1 MMDRTLQAIADAVSS
16 GSLYALIALGIAL
29 IFGVM
34 RLINMAYGETVIAT
48 IYVAYFLRNQP
59 PVVVIVGM
67 LVAGIVLSVLIERL
81 AFRPLRNASPT
92 TMLIAAF
99 AVSFTLQNA
108 ALATIGA
115 SPRSVSAGSSLAA
128 VKHLGPVDIPA
139 YSIVTVVA
147 VVVIVAALR
156 TFLVRST
163 LGIGMRAASEDFDA
177 ARLLG
182 VRANSV
188 IRIAFVF
195 SGIIAAVVGYLLASA
210 TGVVTPTSGT
220 TPALLGF
227 IAVVIGGMGSLPA
240 AAGGGFLLGA
250 VTQILQYALPTDALV
265 FRDAIL
271 FSGVLL
277 LLIWRP
283 QGLFINSSN
292 VQERA

>member
-1 MMDRTLQAIADAVSS
+1 MDRTLQALADAVSS
-16 GSLYALIALGIAL
+16 GSLYALVAMGIAL
-29 IFGVM
+29 VFGVM
-34 RLINMAYGETVIAT
+34 RLVNMAYGETVVAT
-48 IYVAYFLRNQP
+48 VFAAYFLRDQP
-59 PVVVIVGM
+59 AVVVMAGM
-67 LVAGIVLSVLIERL
+67 LVTGVVLSVLIERL

-108 ALATIGA
+108 ALATVGA
-115 SPRSVSAGSSLAA
+115 SPRSVPAGSSLAE
-128 VKHLGPVDIPA
+128 VKHIGPVDVPA
-139 YSIVTVVA
+139 YSLVTVA
-147 VVVIVAALR
+147 AVIVIVVALR
-156 TFLVRST
+156 TFLVKST

-188 IRIAFVF
+188 IRVAFVF
-195 SGIIAAVVGYLLASA
+195 SGVLAAIVGYLLVSA

-250 VTQILQYALPTDALV
+250 VTQILQHALPTSALV
-265 FRDAIL
+265 FRDAFL

-283 QGLFINSSN
+283 QGLFIRFSN

>member
-1 MMDRTLQAIADAVSS
+1 MDRTLQAIADAVSA
-16 GSLYALIALGIAL
+16 GSLYALIAIGIAL

-34 RLINMAYGETVIAT
+34 RLINMAYGETVVAT
-48 IYVAYFLRNQP
+48 VYAAYFLRDQP
-59 PVVVIVGM
+59 AVVVLAGM
-67 LVAGIVLSVLIERL
+67 VVMGVVLSVLIERF

-99 AVSFTLQNA
+99 AVGFTLQNA
-108 ALATIGA
+108 ALATVGA
-115 SPRSVSAGSSLAA
+115 SPRAVPAGSSLGTARSI
-128 VKHLGPVDIPA
+128 GPVEIPG
-139 YSIVTVVA
+139 YSIVTIVA
-147 VVVIVAALR
+147 VIVIVLSLR
-156 TFLVRST
+156 TFLLRST
-163 LGIGMRAASEDFDA
+163 LGIGMRAASEDFNA

-188 IRIAFVF
+188 IRVAFIL
-195 SGIIAAVVGYLLASA
+195 SGVIAAVVGFLLVSA
-210 TGVVTPTSGT
+210 TGVITPTSGT

-240 AAGGGFLLGA
+240 ASAGGFLLGA
-250 VTQILQYALPTDALV
+250 ITQILQYVLPNDVLV

-283 QGLFINSSN
+283 QGLFIKASN
-292 VQERA
+292 IQERA

>member
-1 MMDRTLQAIADAVSS
+1 MDRTLQAIADAVSS

-34 RLINMAYGETVIAT
+34 RLINMAYGETVVAT
-48 IYVAYFLRNQP
+48 VYMAYFLRDQP
-59 PVVVIVGM
+59 AVVVIGGM
-67 LVAGIVLSVLIERL
+67 VLTGIVLSVVIERL

-108 ALATIGA
+108 ALATVGA
-115 SPRSVSAGSSLAA
+115 SPRSVPAGSSLATSQSI
-128 VKHLGPVDIPA
+128 GPVDVPG

-147 VVVIVAALR
+147 VVVIVVALR
-156 TFLVRST
+156 AFLAKST
-163 LGIGMRAASEDFDA
+163 LGIGMRAASEDFNA

-188 IRIAFVF
+188 IGIAFVL
-195 SGIIAAVVGYLLASA
+195 SGVIAAAVGYLLVSA
-210 TGVVTPTSGT
+210 TGVITPTSGT

-250 VTQILQYALPTDALV
+250 VTQILQYVLPNDALV

-283 QGLFINSSN
+283 QGLFINASSI
-292 VQERA
+292 QERA

>member
-1 MMDRTLQAIADAVSS
+1 MDRTLQAIADAVSS

-34 RLINMAYGETVIAT
+34 RLINIAYGETVVAT
-48 IYVAYFLRNQP
+48 IYIAYFLRDQP
-59 PVVVIVGM
+59 PVVVIGAMV
-67 LVAGIVLSVLIERL
+67 LTGIVLSVVIERL
-81 AFRPLRNASPT
+81 AFSPLRNASPT

-99 AVSFTLQNA
+99 AVSFILQNA
-108 ALATIGA
+108 ALATVGA
-115 SPRSVSAGSSLAA
+115 SPRSAPAGSSLATA
-128 VKHLGPVDIPA
+128 QSIGPVEVPG
-139 YSIVTVVA
+139 YSIVTVLAVA
-147 VVVIVAALR
+147 VIVLALR
-156 TFLVRST
+156 AFLVRST
-163 LGIGMRAASEDFDA
+163 LGIGMRAASEDFNA

-188 IRIAFVF
+188 IRIAFVL
-195 SGIIAAVVGYLLASA
+195 SGVIAAVVGYLLVSA

-250 VTQILQYALPTDALV
+250 VTQILQYVLPNDALV
-265 FRDAIL
+265 FRDALL

-283 QGLFINSSN
+283 QGLFINASN

>member
-1 MMDRTLQAIADAVSS
+1 MDRTLQAVADAISS
-16 GSLYALIALGIAL
+16 GSLYALIAMGIAL
-29 IFGVM
+29 VFGVM
-34 RLINMAYGETVIAT
+34 RLVNMAYGETVVAT
-48 IYVAYFLRNQP
+48 VYAAYFLRDQP
-59 PVVVIVGM
+59 AVVVIAGM
-67 LVAGIVLSVLIERL
+67 LFTGIVLSVVIERL
-81 AFRPLRNASPT
+81 AFRPLRSATPT

-108 ALATIGA
+108 ALATVGA
-115 SPRSVSAGSSLAA
+115 SPRSVSAGSSLAE
-128 VKHLGPVDIPA
+128 VQHIGPVQVPA
-139 YSIVTVVA
+139 YSIVTVIA

-156 TFLVRST
+156 VFLLKST
-163 LGIGMRAASEDFDA
+163 LGLGMRAASEDFDA

-195 SGIIAAVVGYLLASA
+195 SGAIAAVVGYLLASA
-210 TGVVTPTSGT
+210 TGVITPTSGT

-250 VTQILQYALPTDALV
+250 VTQVLQYVLPNDVLV

-283 QGLFINSSN
+283 QGLFINSRK

>member
-1 MMDRTLQAIADAVSS
+1 MNQTLQAIADAVSS

-34 RLINMAYGETVIAT
+34 RLINMAYGETVVAT
-48 IYVAYFLRNQP
+48 VYMAYFLRDQH
-59 PVVVIVGM
+59 VLLVIGGM
-67 LVAGIVLSVLIERL
+67 VLTGIVLSVVIERL

-108 ALATIGA
+108 ALATVGA
-115 SPRSVSAGSSLAA
+115 SPRSVAAGSSLATA
-128 VKHLGPVDIPA
+128 QSVGPVEVPG

-147 VVVIVAALR
+147 VAVIVLGLR
-156 TFLVRST
+156 TFLVKST

-188 IRIAFVF
+188 IRIAFVL
-195 SGIIAAVVGYLLASA
+195 SGVIAAVVGYLLVSA

-250 VTQILQYALPTDALV
+250 VTQILQYLLPNDVLI
-265 FRDAIL
+265 FRDAVL

-283 QGLFINSSN
+283 QGLFINARSI
-292 VQERA
+292 QERA

>member
-1 MMDRTLQAIADAVSS
+1 MDRTLQAVADAVSS
-16 GSLYALIALGIAL
+16 GSLYALIAMGIAL
-29 IFGVM
+29 VFGVM
-34 RLINMAYGETVIAT
+34 RLVNMAYGETMVAT
-48 IYVAYFLRNQP
+48 VYAAYFLRDQP
-59 PVVVIVGM
+59 AVVVIGGM
-67 LVAGIVLSVLIERL
+67 LLTGIVLSVAIERL
-81 AFRPLRNASPT
+81 AFRPLRNATPT

-108 ALATIGA
+108 ALATVGA
-115 SPRSVSAGSSLAA
+115 SPRSVSAGSSLAE
-128 VKHLGPVDIPA
+128 VKHIGPVQVPA

-147 VVVIVAALR
+147 VVVIVVALR
-156 TFLVRST
+156 IFLVKSP
-163 LGIGMRAASEDFDA
+163 LGLGMRAASEDFDA

-195 SGIIAAVVGYLLASA
+195 SGVIAAVVGYLLASA
-210 TGVVTPTSGT
+210 TGVITPTSGT

-250 VTQILQYALPTDALV
+250 VTQVLQYVLPNDVLV

-283 QGLFINSSN
+283 QGLFINSAK

>member
-1 MMDRTLQAIADAVSS
+1 MDRTLQAVADAISS
-16 GSLYALIALGIAL
+16 GSLYALIAMGIAL
-29 IFGVM
+29 VFGVM
-34 RLINMAYGETVIAT
+34 RLVNMAYGETVVAT
-48 IYVAYFLRNQP
+48 VYAAYFLRDQP
-59 PVVVIVGM
+59 AVVVIAGM
-67 LVAGIVLSVLIERL
+67 LFTGIVLSVVIERL
-81 AFRPLRNASPT
+81 AFRPLRSATPT

-108 ALATIGA
+108 ALATVGA
-115 SPRSVSAGSSLAA
+115 SPRSVSAGSSLAE
-128 VKHLGPVDIPA
+128 VKHIGPVQVPA
-139 YSIVTVVA
+139 YSIVTVIA

-156 TFLVRST
+156 VFLLKST
-163 LGIGMRAASEDFDA
+163 LGLGMRAASEDFDA

-195 SGIIAAVVGYLLASA
+195 SGAIAAVVGYLLASA
-210 TGVVTPTSGT
+210 TGVITPTSGT

-250 VTQILQYALPTDALV
+250 VTQVLQYVLPNDVLV

-283 QGLFINSSN
+283 QGLFINSRK
-292 VQERA
+292 VRERA

>member
-1 MMDRTLQAIADAVSS
+1 MDRTLQAIADAVSS

-34 RLINMAYGETVIAT
+34 RLINMAYGETVVAT
-48 IYVAYFLRNQP
+48 VYMAYFLRDQP
-59 PVVVIVGM
+59 APVVIGGMVIT
-67 LVAGIVLSVLIERL
+67 GIVLSIVIERL

-108 ALATIGA
+108 ALATVGA
-115 SPRSVSAGSSLAA
+115 SPRSVPAGSSLATA
-128 VKHLGPVDIPA
+128 RSIGPVDVPG

-147 VVVIVAALR
+147 VVVIVVALR
-156 TFLVRST
+156 AFLAKST
-163 LGIGMRAASEDFDA
+163 LGIGMRAASEDFNA

-188 IRIAFVF
+188 IGIAFVL
-195 SGIIAAVVGYLLASA
+195 SGVIAAAVGYLLVSA
-210 TGVVTPTSGT
+210 TGVITPTSGT

-250 VTQILQYALPTDALV
+250 VTQILQYLLPNDALV

-277 LLIWRP
+277 LLVWRP
-283 QGLFINSSN
+283 QGLFINAKN
-292 VQERA
+292 IQERA

>member
-1 MMDRTLQAIADAVSS
+1 MDRTLQAIADAVSS

-34 RLINMAYGETVIAT
+34 RLINIAYGETVVAT
-48 IYVAYFLRNQP
+48 IYIAYFLRDQA
-59 PVVVIVGM
+59 PVVVIGAMV
-67 LVAGIVLSVLIERL
+67 LTGIVLSVVIERL
-81 AFRPLRNASPT
+81 AFSPLRNASPT

-99 AVSFTLQNA
+99 AVSFILQNA
-108 ALATIGA
+108 ALATVGA
-115 SPRSVSAGSSLAA
+115 SPRSAPAGSSLATA
-128 VKHLGPVDIPA
+128 QSIGPVEVPG
-139 YSIVTVVA
+139 YSIVTVLAVA
-147 VVVIVAALR
+147 VIVLALR
-156 TFLVRST
+156 AFLVRST
-163 LGIGMRAASEDFDA
+163 LGIGMRAASEDFNA

-188 IRIAFVF
+188 IRIAFVL
-195 SGIIAAVVGYLLASA
+195 SGVIAAVVGYLLVSA

-250 VTQILQYALPTDALV
+250 VTQILQYVLPNDALV
-265 FRDAIL
+265 FRDALL

-283 QGLFINSSN
+283 QGLFINASN

>member
-1 MMDRTLQAIADAVSS
+1 MDRTLQAIADAVSS

-34 RLINMAYGETVIAT
+34 RLINMAYGETVVAT
-48 IYVAYFLRNQP
+48 VYVAYFLRDQP
-59 PVVVIVGM
+59 PVIVIGGM
-67 LVAGIVLSVLIERL
+67 IITGIVLSVVIERL

-99 AVSFTLQNA
+99 AVGFTLQNA
-108 ALATIGA
+108 ALATVGA
-115 SPRSVSAGSSLAA
+115 SPRSAPAGSSLATA
-128 VKHLGPVDIPA
+128 RSIGPVEVPG
-139 YSIVTVVA
+139 YSIVTVFA
-147 VVVIVAALR
+147 VVVIVVALR
-156 TFLVRST
+156 AFLVRST

-188 IRIAFVF
+188 IRIAFVL
-195 SGIIAAVVGYLLASA
+195 SGVIAAVVGYLLVSA
-210 TGVVTPTSGT
+210 TGVITPTSGT

-240 AAGGGFLLGA
+240 AAAGGFLLGA
-250 VTQILQYALPTDALV
+250 VTQVLQYVLPNDALV
-265 FRDAIL
+265 FRDALL

-283 QGLFINSSN
+283 QGLFINARN
-292 VQERA
+292 IQERA

>member
-1 MMDRTLQAIADAVSS
+1 MDRTLQAIADAISS
-16 GSLYALIALGIAL
+16 GSLYALIAMGIAL
-29 IFGVM
+29 VFGVM
-34 RLINMAYGETVIAT
+34 RLVNMAYGETVVAT
-48 IYVAYFLRNQP
+48 VYAAYFLRDQP
-59 PVVVIVGM
+59 AVVVISGM
-67 LVAGIVLSVLIERL
+67 LLTGIVLSVVIERL
-81 AFRPLRNASPT
+81 AFRPLRDATPT

-108 ALATIGA
+108 ALATVGA
-115 SPRSVSAGSSLAA
+115 SPRSVAAGSSLAE
-128 VKHLGPVDIPA
+128 VKHIGPVQVPA

-147 VVVIVAALR
+147 VVVIVAGLR
-156 TFLVRST
+156 VFLLKST
-163 LGIGMRAASEDFDA
+163 LGLGMRAASEDFDA

-195 SGIIAAVVGYLLASA
+195 SGAIAAVVGYLLASA
-210 TGVVTPTSGT
+210 TGVITPTSGT

-250 VTQILQYALPTDALV
+250 VTQVLQYVLPNDVLV
-265 FRDAIL
+265 FRDAFL

-283 QGLFINSSN
+283 QGLFINSRK